1 MPERHFSIPR
11 ATAFL
16 RLVLMPCGMWREC
29 WEEKT
34 RLYNR
39 DPKRGHREAW
49 LKTMSEPCARH
60 EVTWGAFIVAELT
73 RESLRQITH
82 PNDDFFKTRSKGTP
96 WGGDSVKARKAK
108 GLIACRE
115 LGLDVAPF
123 LAQCR
128 DDNLKVLQGR
138 NWALSKA
145 GQALD
150 SYTSRLDRGKA
161 LRKKQEMSAN
171 EAIAWVAENVN
182 NPDVSVADCP
192 NGTCAGLY
200 KWAQAEPDKFWAK
213 FMDLSKTSKV
223 KAGTDD
229 DTPRDPAEASLDSIL
244 LSVGNDE

>member
-1 MPERHFSIPR
+1 MPERQFSIPR

-16 RLVLMPCGMWREC
+16 RLVLIPVGMFREC
-29 WEEKT
+29 SDEKG
-34 RLYNR
+34 RQYAKN
-39 DPKRGHREAW
+39 PKGGHREAW

-60 EVTWGAFIVAELT
+60 ELTWGAFIVAELT

-82 PNDDFFKTRSKGTP
+82 PNDDFFKTRKQGTP
-96 WGGDSVKARKAK
+96 WSSDSVKARKAK

-123 LAQCR
+123 LAQCK
-128 DDNLKVLQGR
+128 DDSLHALQSR
-138 NWALSKA
+138 NWANSKA
-145 GQALD
+145 GHALVT
-150 SYTSRLDRGKA
+150 YTNRLEREKA
-161 LRKKQEMSAN
+161 VKKKQEMSAN
-171 EAIAWVAENVN
+171 EAIAWVAENIN
-182 NPDVSVADCP
+182 NPDVTIIDAP
-192 NGTCAGLY
+192 NGTCVGLY

-244 LSVGNDE
+244 MSVGKDK